1 MTRLPLEAFA
11 EVPVVDFEY
20 RHLPG
25 GVPEVHCV
33 AVTEFHSGR
42 TIRLWRDQLV
52 RLKRPPYPIGPG
64 AIFVCY
70 SGLAELQC
78 HLSLGWDLPYFV
90 LDLLPEFRMIVNGTD
105 WREGEKS
112 RHKLIHALQFF
123 RLDTI
128 DAVEKRDMQD
138 LALRGGPYSSQE
150 RQALLDY
157 CGRDVRA
164 TAQLLPAMAPQIPL
178 QALQRGRFVKTAA
191 KMVYAGIPVNVSD
204 LTAVQ
209 EGRGAVIRA
218 LTSEVPPEINVYRDG
233 VFKDELHEAVVE
245 RYDLAWPRKPAGCLD
260 RQGPTWDKMA
270 AAYPFLMPLRQCVRE
285 VQLLRANEVA
295 AGPDGRSRYRFFPFG
310 SSSGR
315 NAWAA
320 AEFIPAQP
328 SFFRGVI
335 QPPPRRAIANLDY
348 AGQEIL
354 VDAVQ
359 SGDRVLLGD
368 YYSED
373 IYDTYGR
380 KTGLIRPGMPARV
393 VEDLRKKVVKPAF
406 LGLMYD
412 RGPWGLSEGLGIP
425 LDYAEEMFKAFHRE
439 YSVHTAW
446 AKATRERA
454 LVDGFQETLMGWRIT
469 VRAGDVRKGPDEW
482 RKLFNPRQAVN
493 FKVQGGAADVSRL
506 ACNYVSEAGITL
518 LACVHDSLLVES
530 DERDIDAVAD
540 AAEAFMV
547 RAGQELLDGARLKVK
562 RQIVRHPGRLLDSA
576 SEKARWDWLMLRL
589 SQTRLRAGM
598 VGVGL

>member
-11 EVPVVDFEY
+11 EVPVADFEY

-42 TIRLWRDQLV
+42 TIRLWHDQLV

-64 AIFVCY
+64 ALFVCY

-105 WREGEKS
+105 WREGEES
-112 RHKLIHALQFF
+112 RHKLVHALQFF
-123 RLDTI
+123 DLDII

-138 LALRGGPYSSQE
+138 LAKRGRPYSAEE
-150 RQALLDY
+150 RRALLDY

-164 TAQLLPAMAPQIPL
+164 TVQLLRAMAEHIPL
-178 QALQRGRFVKTAA
+178 QALQRGRSVKTAA
-191 KMVYAGIPVNVSD
+191 KMVYRGFPVNVGD
-204 LTAVQ
+204 LTAIQ
-209 EGRGAVIRA
+209 EGRESVIQA
-218 LTSEVPPEINVYRDG
+218 LVNEVPPEINVYRG
-233 VFKDELHEAVVE
+233 TVFKNELHEELVAK
-245 RYDLAWPRKPAGCLD
+245 YDLAWPRKPAGCLD

-270 AAYPFLMPLRQCVRE
+270 ARYPFLMPLRQCVRE
-285 VQLLRANEVA
+285 VQLLRANEVV

-315 NAWAA
+315 NAWKAS
-320 AEFIPAQP
+320 EFIPAQP
-328 SFFRGVI
+328 AFFRGVI
-335 QPPPRRAIANLDY
+335 QPAPGRALANLDY

-354 VDAVQ
+354 VDAVL
-359 SGDRVLLGD
+359 SGDRALLGD
-368 YYSED
+368 YYTKD

-380 KTGLIRPGMPARV
+380 KTGLIRPDMPGRV

-406 LGLMYD
+406 LGMMYD
-412 RGPWGLSEGLGIP
+412 RGPRGLSDGLGIP
-425 LDYAEEMFKAFHRE
+425 LDYAEEMVKAFHRE
-439 YSVHTAW
+439 YSVHAAW

-469 VRAGDVRKGPDEW
+469 VRAGDVRKGADEW

-506 ACNYVSEAGITL
+506 ACNYVTEAGISL
-518 LACVHDSLLVES
+518 LACIHDSLLVEAA
-530 DERDIDAVAD
+530 EEDIDAVAD
-540 AAEAFMV
+540 ATEEFMI
-547 RAGQELLDGARLKVK
+547 RAGMELLGGARLKVK
-562 RQIVRHPGRLLDSA
+562 RQIVHHPGRLLDSA
-576 SEKARWDWLMLRL
+576 SERARWDWLMLKLGQVRV
-589 SQTRLRAGM
+589 RAGM